1 MAETAVDGRAAP
13 PDSAEADL
21 EARRRS
27 EVDHPTSLVARFEND
42 PLPLDSGVSLP
53 AWQIAYQTYGT
64 LNASRSNAILLC
76 HALTGDQ
83 HAANRHPVTG
93 RAGWWDALVG
103 PGKPVDTDHF
113 FVICANVL
121 GGCSGTTG
129 PASSDPATGKPY
141 GLSMPVVTIADMVRA
156 QERLIRHLGIDMLFA
171 VVGGSMGGMQVLEWG
186 ATFGNRVFAALPIAT
201 GSRHSPQN
209 IAFHEVGRQ
218 SIMADPD
225 WRGGR
230 YLEEG
235 LKPRKGLSVA
245 RMAAHITYVSEAA
258 LHRKFGRALQDR
270 ENVTFG
276 FDADFQIESY
286 LRYQGST
293 FVDRFDANSY
303 LYLTRAMDYFDLS
316 RQHDGRVANAFR
328 GTNTRWCVVSFTSDW
343 LFPTS
348 ESRTIVHALNA
359 TGAQVSFVE
368 IDSDK
373 GHDAFLLEEPE
384 FHRAVRGFLTG
395 AALARGLE
403 PPSAA
408 I

>member
-1 MAETAVDGRAAP
+1 MAETAADGTTVP
-13 PDSAEADL
+13 PRSAETEL
-21 EARRRS
+21 EARRRC
-27 EVDHPTSLVARFEND
+27 EVENPSSLVARFAD
-42 PLPLDSGVSLP
+42 APLALDAGVSLP
-53 AWQIAYQTYGT
+53 VWQIAYQTYGT
-64 LNASRSNAILLC
+64 LNADRSNAILVC

-93 RAGWWDALVG
+93 RPGWWDALVG

-129 PASSDPATGKPY
+129 PASTDPATGAPY
-141 GLSMPVVTIADMVRA
+141 GLSMPVVTVADMVRA
-156 QERLIRHLGIDMLFA
+156 QERLVRHLGIDMLFA
-171 VVGGSMGGMQVLEWG
+171 VIGGSMGGMQVLEWG
-186 ATFGNRVFAALPIAT
+186 AAFGDRVFAALPIAT

-270 ENVTFG
+270 DDVTFG
-276 FDADFQIESY
+276 FEADFQIESY

-303 LYLTRAMDYFDLS
+303 LYLTRAMDYFDLA
-316 RQHDGRVANAFR
+316 RQHGGLVANAFR
-328 GTNTRWCVVSFTSDW
+328 GTQTRWCVVSFTSDW

-368 IDSDK
+368 IESDK

-403 PPSAA
+403 PPSVA